1 MVVKKKATQKKIKS
15 KGTQK
20 IKLNNPQSQSEV
32 ITKVKGAMK
41 EIEETKKP
49 VQSEERDNWG
59 AIGLEKISLVL
70 GDVLDKK
77 PLFTNSIRRK
87 RKKFFSNRNSNNEKI
102 KTINERLSEDM
113 KSLHND
119 INQLMS
125 DIELVEEED
134 INWGHL
140 NKNQNAFKAIAE
152 MVFDDDP
159 QGKNHPAYSH
169 YLRLL
174 KNLEE

>member
-1 MVVKKKATQKKIKS
+1 MVVKKKATQKKTKS

-41 EIEETKKP
+41 EIEEKNKP
-49 VQSEERDNWG
+49 IQSEERDNWG

-87 RKKFFSNRNSNNEKI
+87 RKKLFSNRNQNVEKI

-152 MVFDDDP
+152 MVFDDNP
-159 QGKNHPAYSH
+159 QGKNHPAYTH

>member
-1 MVVKKKATQKKIKS
+1 MVVKKKTTQKKTKP

-20 IKLNNPQSQSEV
+20 LKVNNPQSNSEV

-41 EIEETKKP
+41 EIEEIKKP

-77 PLFTNSIRRK
+77 PSFTKNIRRK
-87 RKKFFSNRNSNNEKI
+87 RKKLFSNRSHKIDKI
-102 KTINERLSEDM
+102 KTINERLTEDM
-113 KSLHND
+113 ESLHND

-125 DIELVEEED
+125 DIELVEDDD

-159 QGKNHPAYSH
+159 QGKTHPAYTH
-169 YLRLL
+169 YLRLI
-174 KNLEE
+174 KNLED